1 MYDHNFFV
9 IDGQPSGPDFDVR
22 FPFALTATSDLRG
35 LAEVRGNHLSY
46 LKVLD
51 PSQRIRTEIKGFGNS
66 PSDYDIHVEN
76 RKTGAGVTVTS
87 DHPLSDVVFWSART
101 VLSPEAYIH
110 IHADRDRPM
119 EWKIFYDFSSAHPV
133 TQ

>member
-1 MYDHNFFV
+1 
-9 IDGQPSGPDFDVR
+9 
-22 FPFALTATSDLRG
+22 
-35 LAEVRGNHLSY
+35 
-46 LKVLD
+46 
-51 PSQRIRTEIKGFGNS
+51 
-66 PSDYDIHVEN
+66 VEN